1 MSQAALSYA
10 ESKRESHLDDLK
22 ALIRIP
28 SISGMSDYH
37 PEVRR
42 AAEWLA
48 EHIRTTIGISN
59 ARVVEGVAL
68 PLVYAERMT
77 DSSKPTVLVYGHF
90 DVQPID
96 PIELWKT
103 PPFEPTLVGDN
114 LYARGAVDDKGPTLA
129 ALKAVESL
137 LATNNLAVNVKI
149 LLEGEE
155 ESGSE
160 SISVYVAEKAAELAC
175 DYVLILDT
183 GMIDKDIP
191 TITHSLRGMTYTEIT
206 AKGAKGDLHSGGYG
220 GIAPNPIQALAWVLS
235 DLKGRDGHINLPG
248 LYEMLRPLSDEE
260 RAILQRQSDE
270 RGPAMMAAAGLKSF
284 PGEKQ
289 YSAMERMTSRPT
301 LEVHGIVG
309 GFIGEGG
316 KTVIPA
322 EAKAKVSL
330 RLAPGQDSVK
340 VYDLLKARV
349 KALAPE
355 GVEMDVVLLNGGE
368 PLLLPL
374 DAPVL
379 TIAAEAYGV
388 EFSNPV
394 EYVRGG
400 GSIPVAALFDK
411 HLKAPCVML
420 GFGLPDDN
428 VHAPNEKFHLPYY
441 YAAIR
446 SCIRF
451 LDRLG
456 A

>member
-1 MSQAALSYA
+1 
-10 ESKRESHLDDLK
+10 
-22 ALIRIP
+22 
-28 SISGMSDYH
+28 
-37 PEVRR
+37 
-42 AAEWLA
+42 
-48 EHIRTTIGISN
+48 
-59 ARVVEGVAL
+59 
-68 PLVYAERMT
+68 
-77 DSSKPTVLVYGHF
+77 
-90 DVQPID
+90 
-96 PIELWKT
+96 
-103 PPFEPTLVGDN
+103 
-114 LYARGAVDDKGPTLA
+114 
-129 ALKAVESL
+129 
-137 LATNNLAVNVKI
+137 
-149 LLEGEE
+149 
-155 ESGSE
+155 
-160 SISVYVAEKAAELAC
+160 
-175 DYVLILDT
+175 
-183 GMIDKDIP
+183 
-191 TITHSLRGMTYTEIT
+191 MTYTEIT

-289 YSAMERMTSRPT
+289 YSPMERMTSRPT

-330 RLAPGQDSVK
+330 RLAPGQDSMK

-379 TIAAEAYGV
+379 KIAAEAYGV
-388 EFSNPV
+388 EFSHPV

-441 YAAIR
+441 FAAIR

>member
-1 MSQAALSYA
+1 MSDTALRYAANHHDQHI
-10 ESKRESHLDDLK
+10 EHLK
-22 ALIRIP
+22 ELIRIP
-28 SISGMSDYH
+28 SISGMPSYH
-37 PEVRR
+37 PDVRR

-48 EHIRTTIGISN
+48 NHISTTIGIPN
-59 ARVVEGVAL
+59 ARVVEGVGL
-68 PLVYAERMT
+68 PLVYAERIV
-77 DSSKPTVLVYGHF
+77 DPAKPTVLIYGHF
-90 DVQPID
+90 DVQPVD
-96 PIELWKT
+96 PVELWRT
-103 PPFEPTLVGDN
+103 PPFEPTLVGDS

-137 LATNNLAVNVKI
+137 IATGGLAINVKV

-160 SISVYVAEKAAELAC
+160 SISAYVAEQAAALAC

-191 TITHSLRGMTYTEIT
+191 TITHSLRGMTYCEIT

-220 GIAPNPIQALAWVLS
+220 GIAPNPLQALAWVIA
-235 DLKGRDGHINLPG
+235 DLKGRDGKINLPG
-248 LYEMLRPLSDEE
+248 LYEMLRPLSEAE
-260 RAILQRQSDE
+260 QAILDRQSAE
-270 RGPAMMAAAGLKSF
+270 RGPTMMAAAGLSSF
-284 PGEKQ
+284 PGEQ
-289 YSAMERMTSRPT
+289 AYSAMVRMTSRPT
-301 LEVHGIVG
+301 FEVHGIVG
-309 GFIGEGG
+309 GFIGDGS

-330 RLAPGQDSVK
+330 RLAPGQDSLA

-349 KALAPE
+349 AELAPE
-355 GVEMDVVLLNGGE
+355 GVSMDVVLLNNGE
-368 PLLLPL
+368 ALLLPL

-379 TIAAEAYGV
+379 QVAAAAYGA
-388 EFSNPV
+388 EFTQPV

-411 HLKAPCVML
+411 HLQAPCVML

-441 YAAIR
+441 RAAIR

-451 LDRLG
+451 LAQLG

>member
-1 MSQAALSYA
+1 MTEAALAYA
-10 ESKRESHLDDLK
+10 AARQTEHLEHLK
-22 ALIRIP
+22 ELIRIP
-28 SISGMSDYH
+28 SISGMSVHH
-37 PEVRR
+37 PDVRR

-48 EHIRTTIGISN
+48 GHLNTTIGFSN
-59 ARVVEGVAL
+59 ARVVESVGL
-68 PLVYAERMT
+68 PLVYAERLI
-77 DSSKPTVLVYGHF
+77 DPAKPTVLVYGHF

-103 PPFEPTLVGDN
+103 VPFEPTLIGDS
-114 LYARGAVDDKGPTLA
+114 LYARGAVDDKGPTMA
-129 ALKAVESL
+129 ALKALESL
-137 LATNNLAVNVKI
+137 LATDGLNINIKV

-160 SISVYVAEKAAELAC
+160 SISDYVTNNPAALAC

-183 GMIDKDIP
+183 GMVGKDIP
-191 TITHSLRGMTYTEIT
+191 TITHSLRGMTYVEIT
-206 AKGAKGDLHSGGYG
+206 AQGAKGDLHSGGYG
-220 GIAPNPIQALAWVLS
+220 GIAPNPLQALAWVLG

-248 LYEMLRPLSDEE
+248 LYEMLRPLTPADK
-260 RAILQRQSDE
+260 AILDRQSQE
-270 RGPAMMAAAGLKSF
+270 RGPAMMAAAGLSSF

-301 LEVHGIVG
+301 FEVHGIIG
-309 GFIGEGG
+309 GFVGEGT

-322 EAKAKVSL
+322 EARAKVSL
-330 RLAPGQDSVK
+330 RLAPGQDSRQVF
-340 VYDLLKARV
+340 DLLRERV
-349 KALAPE
+349 NELAPE
-355 GVEMDVVLLNGGE
+355 GVTMDVVWLNGGE

-379 TIAAEAYGV
+379 KVAAAAYGA
-388 EFSNPV
+388 EFSAPV

-400 GSIPVAALFDK
+400 GSIPVAALFDSAL
-411 HLKAPCVML
+411 HAPSVML

-451 LDRLG
+451 IAALG